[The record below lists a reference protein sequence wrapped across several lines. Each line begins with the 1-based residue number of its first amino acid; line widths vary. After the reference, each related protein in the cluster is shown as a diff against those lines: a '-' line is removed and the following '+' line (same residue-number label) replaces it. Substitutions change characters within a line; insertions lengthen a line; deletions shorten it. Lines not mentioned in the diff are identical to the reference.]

1 MKGKRISKDHKKI
14 IRSVIQAI
22 ILAAILTVILRAFF
36 TTNTYTPAPMGG
48 ITQKD
53 DQGFI
58 ALSYFGVDRDGTSS
72 LISTKRLE
80 EHIKALESN
89 GYVTISQKDIQEY
102 YSKGTQLPDNALFL
116 MFEDGRRDTAIF
128 SSKIMEKYNY
138 LGTVL
143 SYGQKFDEKDSAFL
157 SSKDLKSLEKTSF
170 WEFGTNGYRLSYI
183 NVFDR
188 YDNYL
193 GELNLKEFNYM
204 RKYLGR
210 NYNQYLMDYIRDED
224 GIPKESHDQMEER
237 INNDYNLMENGYT
250 KNLGKLPDLYVLM
263 HANTGRFGNHEMVSK
278 VNEEWIKK
286 LFNMNF
292 NREGNSRND
301 LKTDIYDLTRMQPQA
316 YWYPNHLLMRIKA
329 DTGKD
334 IVFENGDKKRMAYW
348 ESLSGAAQFRKNAIA
363 LTSESKGNGLLK
375 LKESGH
381 YKDIDVSLN
390 VTGNVLGIQRLYLR
404 TGNTLSDSVMIEL
417 KNNILSAYDH
427 GSSVYEL
434 NLAEF
439 DQTVYE
445 TVKEDNLNSL
455 KAAQYLYDRN
465 EELTYNIEQVREEIV
480 QTEDSSQENQDYVP
494 DFQIGERGARQLHI
508 SLSGDKLNIEV
519 DGKSAVSGLSVTK
532 SEEGGVYLESA
543 FEDFGYSQ
551 RNIADDVYD
560 GVFEDVVIRDS
571 SENVLYDNSLKG
583 YQKMLGKTG
592 ELWNRV
598 INWFIRTL

>member
-1 MKGKRISKDHKKI
+1 MKKED
-14 IRSVIQAI
+14 
-22 ILAAILTVILRAFF
+22 
-36 TTNTYTPAPMGG
+36 P
-48 ITQKD
+48 
-53 DQGFI
+53 GFI

-80 EHIKALESN
+80 EHMKALESN
-89 GYVTISQKDIQEY
+89 GYVTISQEDIKEY
-102 YSKGTQLPDNALFL
+102 YSKGTSLPDNALFL

-128 SSKIMEKYNY
+128 SSNIMERYNY

-157 SSKDLKSLEKTSF
+157 SPKDLKSLEKTGF

-193 GELNLKEFNYM
+193 GELSLGEFNYM

-224 GIPKESHDQMEER
+224 GIPKESHSQMEER
-237 INNDYNLMENGYT
+237 ISSDYELMEHGYT
-250 KNLGKLPDLYVLM
+250 EKLGKLPGLYVLM

-286 LFNMNF
+286 LFDMNF
-292 NREGNSRND
+292 NREGNSKND
-301 LKTDIYDLTRMQPQA
+301 LQTDIYDLTRMQPQA
-316 YWYPNHLLMRIKA
+316 YWYPNHLLMRMKA

-334 IVFENGDKKRMAYW
+334 MVFENGDKMRMAHW
-348 ESLSGAAQFRKNAIA
+348 ESFSGAAEFRDNAIA

-375 LKESGH
+375 LKESEQ
-381 YKDIDVSLN
+381 YKDIDVSLH

-404 TGNTLSDSVMIEL
+404 TGSDLSDSVMVEL
-417 KNNILSAYDH
+417 KNNILSVYDQ

-434 NLAEF
+434 DLA
-439 DQTVYE
+439 DLDGLVYK
-445 TVKEDNLNSL
+445 TANEDNLESL
-455 KAAQYLYDRN
+455 KAAEYLYDKN
-465 EELTYNIEQVREEIV
+465 EGLSYNIEQVRDEITQKEGSSPEGEE
-480 QTEDSSQENQDYVP
+480 YVP
-494 DFQIGERGARQLHI
+494 DFQIGERGDRQLHI
-508 SLSGDKLNIEV
+508 SLTGDKLSIAV
-519 DGKSAVSGLSVTK
+519 DGKSAVSDLAVTK
-532 SEEGGVYLESA
+532 SGEGAVYLESA
-543 FEDFGYSQ
+543 FEAFGYSQ

-560 GVFEDVVIRDS
+560 GVFEDIVIRDG
-571 SENVLYDNSLKG
+571 NGNPLYDNSLKG
-583 YQKMLGKTG
+583 YQKLLRETG
-592 ELWNRV
+592 EVWNRV